1 MLHFMGYLVVHDVDG
16 WWYGWQ
22 RAYPSMVET
31 LWKTQD
37 RIGWDENVTFHPYWK
52 QDAVKLVSPKSNRI
66 MASAYTRNGKM
77 LLAVLNDTDQEQNIK
92 LELDLKKLGMS
103 ASSQGHDVWQTNKN
117 YVLSQTWEDIVPARG
132 FRMILWE
139 VKEPGSSG
147 K

>member
-1 MLHFMGYLVVHDVDG
+1 
-16 WWYGWQ
+16 
-22 RAYPSMVET
+22 
-31 LWKTQD
+31 
-37 RIGWDENVTFHPYWK
+37 
-52 QDAVKLVSPKSNRI
+52 
-66 MASAYTRNGKM
+66 M

-103 ASSQGHDVWQTNKN
+103 ASSQGQDVWQTNKN

-139 VKEPGSSG
+139 VKEPGPSG